1 MRAKPKGKDAD
12 LQEGFQEALPGFY
25 FVTIHIAKREI
36 GKQLFRALHIFQRT
50 TAQSSFNTTTQSKTY
65 HTYSKKKKTTEDIK
79 KKKVGILNTL
89 YRWHV
94 QAALMVNTERPC
106 SAVTEVSDTQS
117 FNSAS
122 SFYFN
127 NDFRLSCKILLGT
140 CFLFEK
146 QRQ

>member
-1 MRAKPKGKDAD
+1 M
-12 LQEGFQEALPGFY
+12 
-25 FVTIHIAKREI
+25 
-36 GKQLFRALHIFQRT
+36 
-50 TAQSSFNTTTQSKTY
+50 
-65 HTYSKKKKTTEDIK
+65 
-79 KKKVGILNTL
+79 GILNTL

-140 CFLFEK
+140 CFPLKNRDSNNYLREYYEDQTYKLGKYIQACLSINYSDKEIKTCNLHLTF
-146 QRQ
+146 